1 MDKYNFT
8 GFDRIESHYVMHSL
22 DTPLYIWSHVPGPPE
37 DKITVIT
44 EDQGRFPGFAQERF
58 FYHFESLEKKYPG
71 LKVNFEIGGAMMGDL
86 RSLIQFTDSV
96 INWPEQQIP

>member
-1 MDKYNFT
+1 MKKYNFT
-8 GFDRIESHYVMHSL
+8 GFDRVESVYVMHAL
-22 DTPLYIWSHVPGPPE
+22 DSPLFIWSHVSGPAE

-71 LKVNFEIGGAMMGDL
+71 LK
-86 RSLIQFTDSV
+86 
-96 INWPEQQIP
+96 INYE